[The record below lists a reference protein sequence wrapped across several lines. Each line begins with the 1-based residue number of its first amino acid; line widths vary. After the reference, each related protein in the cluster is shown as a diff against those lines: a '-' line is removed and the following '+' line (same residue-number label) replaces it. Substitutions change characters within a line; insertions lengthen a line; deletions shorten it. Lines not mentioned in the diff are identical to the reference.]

1 MPGRSGVTVVT
12 NSCVCFLYTRLRAHR
27 APGIPSAL
35 YSQSG
40 ETVFA
45 QLGRLAP
52 RECGVVCEIVSTSL
66 RGAKRRSNPLL
77 LRGNMDCFA
86 SLAMTALYS
95 TIAWLFEKL
104 NRQVVPASAPGQAAP
119 LATLGPIPR
128 APPRPC
134 PT

>member
-27 APGIPSAL
+27 APGIPCAL

-104 NRQVVPASAPGQAAP
+104 NRRVVPASPHAEAARPARPPPFPG
-119 LATLGPIPR
+119 
-128 APPRPC
+128 
-134 PT
+134 